1 MSIAKVYTEF
11 REDALVVKHHGVRV
25 IGNQFED
32 TWASRDNLIANQA
45 HRDAIQLIPPS
56 AQAAR
61 REHFAGACLDN
72 VSVFGNIIRSVG
84 KLQGIFGSDGL
95 FRNLQII
102 GNVIDTNSQ
111 HYISVAGLLSG
122 WIEGNMRPD
131 GTHCAVNLEPWRIG
145 GNPEGKTVRVLSF
158 ADTGWAYD
166 ALENLVDV
174 ETLDTGVVNDWRE
187 TATNGRDIFLINFHY
202 HDFRAAANEIPLIVD
217 TVTHVKALQDLA
229 KHFGER
235 VH

>member
-1 MSIAKVYTEF
+1 MSVAKVYREF
-11 REDALVVKHHGVRV
+11 REDALVVKSHGMRV

-32 TWASRDNLIANQA
+32 TWASRDTAIANQA

-72 VSVFGNIIRSVG
+72 VSIFGNIIHSVG

-111 HYISVAGLLSG
+111 HYVSVAGLLSG

-158 ADTGWAYD
+158 ADPAWSYV
-166 ALENLVDV
+166 ALENLVDA
-174 ETLDTGVVNDWRE
+174 ETLEAGVVNDWRE
-187 TATNGRDIFLINFHY
+187 TATNQRDLFLINFHY
-202 HDFRAAANEIPLIVD
+202 QDFRAAANAMTPLVN
-217 TVTHVKALQDLA
+217 TVAHVKALQQLA
-229 KHFGER
+229 REFGEP
-235 VH
+235 VT